1 MAKAFNPPK
10 GYDFEY
16 SFSNFD
22 LKSYQKAEED
32 YIERLRQWVKANS
45 DSNHEA
51 IGKVIRTPRAD
62 SYALYMVLK
71 VKPLQ
76 LIHIPVGDAW
86 HADPAW
92 IRGLRLVD
100 VVEMVRADERLRK
113 LFATK

>member
-1 MAKAFNPPK
+1 MAKEFAAPK

-32 YIERLRQWVKANS
+32 YIERLRKWVKANS
-45 DSNHEA
+45 DSNHEV

-62 SYALYMVLK
+62 SYAVYMVFK
-71 VKPLQ
+71 AKPLQ
-76 LIHIPVGDAW
+76 LIHIPIGDAW
-86 HADPAW
+86 HADACW

-100 VVEMVRADERLRK
+100 VIEMVRHDESLRK
-113 LFATK
+113 LFSEK